1 MNANTEKRL
10 SSQGARFIAGFEGC
24 VLHPYN
30 DPWNAT
36 IGIGHLIH
44 TGVVTQQDIRRYRG
58 FTLNDAY
65 ALLKGDV
72 ADAEDGIRARIHVE
86 LNQNEWDA
94 LVDLTFNCGPGILD
108 GQIGDDINNHQFAA
122 AASAWQAWCHGDG
135 GITLEGL
142 VRRRQ
147 DERDLFLKPIPPYIP
162 PDEQRWEHEY
172 DQLHDRHSA
181 WANTRRRALQR
192 AMTKRRKQI
201 WHLAQTNHG
210 QGWNELNRANRY
222 RALLTRTNG

>member
-1 MNANTEKRL
+1 MNANTGKHL
-10 SSQGARFIAGFEGC
+10 SSQGARFTAGFEGC
-24 VLHPYN
+24 VLYPYN

-44 TGVVTQQDIRRYRG
+44 HGVVTEADIRRYRG

-72 ADAEDGIRARIHVE
+72 ANAEDAIRAHITTE

-94 LVDLTFNCGPGILD
+94 LVDLVFNCGASVLD
-108 GQIGDDINNHQFAA
+108 GTIADDINRRDFAA

-135 GITLEGL
+135 GIVLEGL

-147 DERDLFLKPIPPYIP
+147 AERELFLKPIPAYIP
-162 PDEQRWEHEY
+162 ADEARWEHEY
-172 DQLHDRHSA
+172 DQLEHKHTT
-181 WANTRRRALQR
+181 WARLRCRILRRT
-192 AMTKRRKQI
+192 MTKRRKQI
-201 WHLAQTNHG
+201 WHLGQADHG
-210 QGWNELNRANRY
+210 KGWQELNRGPRY
-222 RALLTRTNG
+222 YALLARTEG